1 MEELIKG
8 LMTKVGLS
16 KEQAEKVADFLEEN
30 ASKVPE
36 WLGKSDALKKL
47 GQKLPGPLGDM
58 FD

>member
-1 MEELIKG
+1 MEDLIKG

-30 ASKVPE
+30 ASKLPE
-36 WLGKSDALKKL
+36 WLGKSDTLKNL
-47 GQKLPGPLGDM
+47 GKKLPGPLGDM

>member
-1 MEELIKG
+1 MEDLIKG

-16 KEQAEKVADFLEEN
+16 KEQAEKVASFLEEN

-36 WLGKSDALKKL
+36 LLGKSDTLKNL
-47 GQKLPGPLGDM
+47 GKKLPGPLGDM

>member
-1 MEELIKG
+1 MEDLIKG

-36 WLGKSDALKKL
+36 WLGKSDTLKNL
-47 GQKLPGPLGDM
+47 GKKLPGGLGDM

>member
-1 MEELIKG
+1 MEDLIKG

-16 KEQAEKVADFLEEN
+16 KDQAEKVANFLEEN

-36 WLGKSDALKKL
+36 WLGTSDTLKNIGK
-47 GQKLPGPLGDM
+47 KLPGPLGDM

>member
-8 LMTKVGLS
+8 LMSKVGLS
-16 KEQAEKVADFLEEN
+16 KEQAEKVAHFLEEN

-36 WLGKSDALKKL
+36 WLGKSDTIKNLAK
-47 GQKLPGPLGDM
+47 KLPGGLGDM

>member
-30 ASKVPE
+30 ASKIPE
-36 WLGKSDALKKL
+36 WLGKSDTLKNL
-47 GQKLPGPLGDM
+47 GKKLPGPLGDM

>member
-1 MEELIKG
+1 MEDLIKG

-16 KEQAEKVADFLEEN
+16 KEQAEKVANFLEEN

-36 WLGKSDALKKL
+36 WLGKSDTLKNL
-47 GQKLPGPLGDM
+47 GKKLPGPLGDM

>member
-16 KEQAEKVADFLEEN
+16 KEQAEKVADFLQDN

-36 WLGKSDALKKL
+36 WLGKSDTLKNL
-47 GQKLPGPLGDM
+47 GKKLPGPLGDM

>member
-30 ASKVPE
+30 AHKVPE
-36 WLGKSDALKKL
+36 WLGKSDTLKNL
-47 GQKLPGPLGDM
+47 GKKLPGPLGDM

>member
-16 KEQAEKVADFLEEN
+16 KEQAEKVASFLEDN

-36 WLGKSDALKKL
+36 WLGKSDTVKNLAK
-47 GQKLPGPLGDM
+47 KLPGGLGDM

>member
-16 KEQAEKVADFLEEN
+16 KEQAEKVADFLQDN

-36 WLGKSDALKKL
+36 WLGKSETLKNL
-47 GQKLPGPLGDM
+47 GKKLPGPLGDM

>member
-1 MEELIKG
+1 MEDLIKG

-16 KEQAEKVADFLEEN
+16 KDQAEKVANFLEEN

-36 WLGKSDALKKL
+36 WLGKSDTLKNIGK
-47 GQKLPGPLGDM
+47 KLPGPLGDM